1 MVSAVFQ
8 VMFAVAGI
16 RMRISCAAVM
26 VGMDASVTV
35 IGLIVVGICPT
46 TKTWL
51 AADAI
56 VGCTTWIVRLSL
68 ALVAPPAPVTTS
80 CR

>member
-1 MVSAVFQ
+1 MRAVFH
-8 VMFAVAGI
+8 VMLNVAGI
-16 RMRISCAAVM
+16 RMRRSCAAVM
-26 VGMDASVTV
+26 VGVDASVIV
-35 IGLIVVGICPT
+35 IGLIAAAACPA
-46 TKTWL
+46 TKSWF

-68 ALVAPPAPVTTS
+68 LAVLAPGPNTTS